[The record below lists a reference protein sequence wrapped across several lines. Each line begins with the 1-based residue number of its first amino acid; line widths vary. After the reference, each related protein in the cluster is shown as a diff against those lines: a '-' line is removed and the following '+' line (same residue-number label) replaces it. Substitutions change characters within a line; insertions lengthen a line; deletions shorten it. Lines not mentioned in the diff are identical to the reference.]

1 MSFESITQQTQ
12 SKYALRDTMK
22 ASSCAI
28 EDWDSAVKLCYV
40 LCANT
45 PFIGEYIPSED
56 QFQDIVTDGRKLF
69 SRLMSQSMQSLS
81 ELEQKELVCAAIFL
95 TQRIDTL
102 RNSSEDDGQV
112 WEDILSGL
120 GYDELQLPPS
130 WQSCY
135 KKMTELIRAN
145 VPYFAEYGQKYYNT
159 LRIQALTPADSISE
173 LFDIIYSFYRN
184 NLECQYNNTDN
195 AFEILTENI
204 QKRLSNDANNDDAQ
218 ISFGSGF
225 WRLKSSLKFLLSHE
239 PTYMAAVC
247 DAIAGKMDMLL
258 RGDTP
263 VINKNN
269 RWDVLLQEWFNKK
282 TATEKKQ
289 MQNVRLRQVNA
300 KIASKREQ
308 IHPQYRLENESM
320 K

>member
-184 NLECQYNNTDN
+184 
-195 AFEILTENI
+195 
-204 QKRLSNDANNDDAQ
+204 
-218 ISFGSGF
+218 
-225 WRLKSSLKFLLSHE
+225 SSLL
-239 PTYMAAVC
+239 
-247 DAIAGKMDMLL
+247 
-258 RGDTP
+258 
-263 VINKNN
+263 
-269 RWDVLLQEWFNKK
+269 
-282 TATEKKQ
+282 
-289 MQNVRLRQVNA
+289 
-300 KIASKREQ
+300 
-308 IHPQYRLENESM
+308 
-320 K
+320 

>member
-1 MSFESITQQTQ
+1 M
-12 SKYALRDTMK
+12 
-22 ASSCAI
+22 
-28 EDWDSAVKLCYV
+28 
-40 LCANT
+40 
-45 PFIGEYIPSED
+45 
-56 QFQDIVTDGRKLF
+56 
-69 SRLMSQSMQSLS
+69 
-81 ELEQKELVCAAIFL
+81 
-95 TQRIDTL
+95 
-102 RNSSEDDGQV
+102 
-112 WEDILSGL
+112 
-120 GYDELQLPPS
+120 
-130 WQSCY
+130 
-135 KKMTELIRAN
+135 
-145 VPYFAEYGQKYYNT
+145 
-159 LRIQALTPADSISE
+159 
-173 LFDIIYSFYRN
+173 
-184 NLECQYNNTDN
+184 ECQYNNTDN

-239 PTYMAAVC
+239 PIYMAAVC

-263 VINKNN
+263 AINKNN

-308 IHPQYRLENESM
+308 IHPQYRLENESIFICIPSIRLPEITQRPILKLYQNGNLVAERTLSVYGNEM
-320 K
+320 CYTTREYNLSLIDLDYISWADPLNFRLQLYCAENRIYDSASCLFREYIVFNSFGLESNIERCTNGQIHLLTSNHDIVEIDDPKDRYCDLSTKGTFKLFDISLISAQRIVVNHIDILLSQSTSTTI

>member
-239 PTYMAAVC
+239 PIYMAAVC
-247 DAIAGKMDMLL
+247 DAIAGKMDIL
-258 RGDTP
+258 P
-263 VINKNN
+263 N
-269 RWDVLLQEWFNKK
+269 
-282 TATEKKQ
+282 
-289 MQNVRLRQVNA
+289 
-300 KIASKREQ
+300 
-308 IHPQYRLENESM
+308 
-320 K
+320 

>member
-1 MSFESITQQTQ
+1 MFYAPTHHYWGVYTIRRPIPRYCNRWEKTIFPTYVT
-12 SKYALRDTMK
+12 KYAVIIRVGAK
-22 ASSCAI
+22 RAC
-28 EDWDSAVKLCYV
+28 LCG
-40 LCANT
+40 N
-45 PFIGEYIPSED
+45 
-56 QFQDIVTDGRKLF
+56 
-69 SRLMSQSMQSLS
+69 
-81 ELEQKELVCAAIFL
+81 FL

-239 PTYMAAVC
+239 PIYMAAVC

-263 VINKNN
+263 AINKNN

-282 TATEKKQ
+282 TATEKSRCK
-289 MQNVRLRQVNA
+289 M
-300 KIASKREQ
+300 
-308 IHPQYRLENESM
+308 
-320 K
+320 

>member
-135 KKMTELIRAN
+135 KN
-145 VPYFAEYGQKYYNT
+145 DG
-159 LRIQALTPADSISE
+159 ADSC
-173 LFDIIYSFYRN
+173 
-184 NLECQYNNTDN
+184 ECP
-195 AFEILTENI
+195 IL
-204 QKRLSNDANNDDAQ
+204 
-218 ISFGSGF
+218 
-225 WRLKSSLKFLLSHE
+225 
-239 PTYMAAVC
+239 C
-247 DAIAGKMDMLL
+247 
-258 RGDTP
+258 
-263 VINKNN
+263 
-269 RWDVLLQEWFNKK
+269 
-282 TATEKKQ
+282 
-289 MQNVRLRQVNA
+289 
-300 KIASKREQ
+300 
-308 IHPQYRLENESM
+308 
-320 K
+320 